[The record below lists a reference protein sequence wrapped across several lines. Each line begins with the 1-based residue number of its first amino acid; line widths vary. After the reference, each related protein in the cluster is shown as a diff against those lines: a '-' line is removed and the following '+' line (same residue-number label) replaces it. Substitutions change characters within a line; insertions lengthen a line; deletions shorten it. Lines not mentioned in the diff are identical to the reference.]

1 MNVLKVFFRRFL
13 YVLAIFA
20 VIAVGFIGFWMYKGI
35 PIIALD
41 PFSYVPSSAMYILET
56 NEPIDSW
63 KKISSSKL
71 WKHLQTQPYFGQ
83 LTKDAISLDT
93 LIHQNQGIF
102 NFFGKRQVLVSSH
115 IHKQGDYD
123 FLFIVDLKREI
134 PSFLEDHIGKFMN
147 NAEDSSNYDY
157 KKNRIYLIK
166 NTTDNTQWAISIR
179 KHLLLCSQ
187 TPALVEAALD
197 EQDNPNNFENDRRFT
212 KVVSKTS
219 SKNLGRLF
227 INYDLA
233 DEFFGLYMDESNEY
247 LNDISE
253 ALFFSGLNLD
263 LEQVGDD
270 DDEDASTIV
279 RMVGS
284 TVINDSIPSH
294 VRAILLSGS
303 STITAARVVPQ
314 RSAFYFSVNFDN
326 FLTYYDKFTE
336 VLQRDEVAYQEYQN
350 QIRTVERLLDISVR
364 DNFFSW
370 IGSEMAIIQSEATE
384 SVDKND
390 EYALVFKAKSI
401 SEATAQLEFIGQK
414 IRKRTPVKV
423 VVSEYKGHKIS
434 MLAVKGFFKLIMGKY
449 FDKIEKPYFTFI
461 EDYVIFSNSPK
472 TLKSLIDDYEMGLTL
487 AKSASFQ
494 KFFKEFEPNNS
505 NFFAYINM
513 PVALKTL
520 KRSMS
525 PETWKT
531 IQQNSNYVI
540 SQPHWGFQLRR
551 DETNF
556 YDTRLVTVYENPL
569 KVRNDYKLAQEN
581 RRKLLEQ
588 LNSKNILEKVF
599 GTEEKIDLFEQLQT
613 IPDSELIE
621 LDKDNAQ
628 RRLIVQ
634 NQEDT
639 RYEYEVVGTTKD
651 GIYREFKAGKLII
664 EGYYKNNKRDGKW
677 RFYDINGKI
686 KERKRYKD
694 GEESK
699 FSLF

>member
-1 MNVLKVFFRRFL
+1 MDTLKIFFRRFL
-13 YVLAIFA
+13 YVLAFFA
-20 VIAVGFIGFWMYKGI
+20 AIGVVIIGLMWYNNI
-35 PIIALD
+35 PIVPLD
-41 PFSYVPSSAMYILET
+41 PFSYVPSNAMYIIET
-56 NEPIDSW
+56 DQPVDTWEEISDS
-63 KKISSSKL
+63 KF
-71 WKHLQTQPYFGQ
+71 WKHMQTQPYFGQ
-83 LTKDAISLDT
+83 LTKSAVSLDT
-93 LIHQNQGIF
+93 LIHQNKGVF
-102 NFFGKRQVLVSSH
+102 DFFGKRQVLISSH

-123 FLFIVDLKREI
+123 FLFIVDLKKEM
-134 PSFLEDHIGKFMN
+134 PWFLEKYIGNFMSSD
-147 NAEDSSNYDY
+147 EDSSNYDY
-157 KKNRIYLIK
+157 KGNRIYIIK
-166 NTTDNTQWAISIR
+166 NTADNSQWAISIR

-187 TPALVEAALD
+187 TPALVEAALN
-197 EQDNPNNFENDRRFT
+197 ERDNPKNFENDRHFK

-219 SKNLGRLF
+219 TKNLGRLF
-227 INYDLA
+227 INYNLI

-247 LNDISE
+247 LNDMSE

-263 LEQVGDD
+263 LEQIGDN
-270 DDEDASTIV
+270 DDEDASTIL
-279 RMVGS
+279 RMVGT
-284 TVINDSIPSH
+284 TVINDSLPSH
-294 VRAILLSGS
+294 VRALLNSGS
-303 STITAARVVPQ
+303 SDITAARVVPQ
-314 RSAFYFSVNFDN
+314 RSAFYFSVNFDD

-336 VLQRDEVAYQEYQN
+336 VLQRDAEAYQESQN

-390 EYALVFKAKSI
+390 EYALVLKAKSI
-401 SEATAQLEFIGQK
+401 SEATAQLEFIGEK

-472 TLKSLIDDYEMGLTL
+472 TLKNLIDDYEMGLTL
-487 AKSASFQ
+487 AKSPSFQ
-494 KFFKEFEPNNS
+494 TFFKEFNASNS

-525 PETWKT
+525 PETWQT
-531 IQQNSNYVI
+531 MQRNSNYVI
-540 SQPHWGFQLRR
+540 SQPHWGFQLSR

-556 YDTRLVTVYENPL
+556 YDTRLVTVYENPE

-581 RRKLLEQ
+581 RKKLLDQ

-621 LDKDNAQ
+621 LDKDNAE
-628 RRLIVQ
+628 RRLVVQ

-639 RYEYEVVGTTKD
+639 RYEYEVKGTVKD
-651 GIYREFKAGKLII
+651 GVYREFKAGKLII

-677 RFYDINGKI
+677 RFYDNNGKI

-694 GEESK
+694 GQESK

>member
-1 MNVLKVFFRRFL
+1 MDTFKIFFRRFL
-13 YVLAIFA
+13 YVLAFFAIIF
-20 VIAVGFIGFWMYKGI
+20 VSILVVWMYKGI
-35 PIIALD
+35 PIVPLD

-56 NEPIDSW
+56 DEPVDSW
-63 KKISSSKL
+63 DEISSSKL
-71 WKHLQTQPYFGQ
+71 WKHLQTQPYFGE

-93 LIHQNQGIF
+93 LIHQNREILDLV
-102 NFFGKRQVLVSSH
+102 GKRQVLVSSH

-134 PSFLEDHIGKFMN
+134 PEIAQEIIGKTMISV
-147 NAEDSSNYDY
+147 EDSSNYDY
-157 KKNRIYLIK
+157 KGNRIYLIK
-166 NTTDNTQWAISIR
+166 NTSDNSQWAISVR

-187 TPALVEAALD
+187 TPALIEAALD
-197 EQDNPNNFENDRRFT
+197 ERENSNNFENNRRFT

-219 SKNLGRLF
+219 SRNLGRLF

-263 LEQVGDD
+263 LEQIGDD
-270 DDEDASTIV
+270 DDENASTIV
-279 RMVGS
+279 RMIGT

-294 VRAILLSGS
+294 VRALLNSGNS
-303 STITAARVVPQ
+303 DITAARVVPQ
-314 RSAFYFSVNFDN
+314 RSAFYFSVNFDD

-336 VLQRDEVAYQEYQN
+336 VLQRDQEAYQEYQN
-350 QIRTVERLLDISVR
+350 QIRTVERLLDINVR

-370 IGSEMAIIQSEATE
+370 IGSEIAIIQSETTT

-390 EYALVFKAKSI
+390 EYALVLKTTSI
-401 SEATAQLEFIGQK
+401 SEATAQLEFIGEK

-423 VVSEYKGHKIS
+423 VVSEHKGHKIS
-434 MLAVKGFFKLIMGKY
+434 MLAVKGFFKLVMGKY
-449 FDKIEKPYFTFI
+449 FEKIDKPYFTFI

-472 TLKSLIDDYEMGLTL
+472 TLKNIIDDYEMGLTL
-487 AKSASFQ
+487 AKSPSFQ
-494 KFFKEFEPNNS
+494 NFFDEFDAKNS
-505 NFFAYINM
+505 NFFAYVNM

-520 KRSMS
+520 KRSLS

-531 IQQNSNYVI
+531 MQQNSNYVI

-556 YDTRLVTVYENPL
+556 YDTRLVTVYENPQ

-581 RRKLLEQ
+581 RKKLLEQ

-599 GTEEKIDLFEQLQT
+599 GTEEKIGLFEQLQT
-613 IPDSELIE
+613 IPESELIQ
-621 LDKDNAQ
+621 LDKDNAE

-634 NQEDT
+634 NKEDT
-639 RYEYEVVGTTKD
+639 RYEYEVKGTIKD

-664 EGYYKNNKRDGKW
+664 EGYYENNKRDGKW
-677 RFYDINGKI
+677 RFYDNNGKI

>member
-1 MNVLKVFFRRFL
+1 MDVLKVFFRRLL
-13 YVLAIFA
+13 YILAFFA
-20 VIAVGFIGFWMYKGI
+20 VIAVGFLGFWMYKGI
-35 PIIALD
+35 PIVALD

-56 NEPIDSW
+56 NQPVESW
-63 KKISSSKL
+63 KEISGSKF

-93 LIHQNQGIF
+93 MIHQNKGIF
-102 NFFGKRQVLVSSH
+102 DFFGKRQVLVSSH

-134 PSFLEDHIGKFMN
+134 PSFLEDHIGKFMISV
-147 NAEDSSNYDY
+147 EDSSNYEY

-166 NTTDNTQWAISIR
+166 NTTDDTQWAISIR

-187 TPALVEAALD
+187 TPTLVEAALD
-197 EQDNPNNFENDRRFT
+197 EQDNPNNFENNSRFT

-247 LNDISE
+247 LNGISE

-263 LEQVGDD
+263 LEQIG
-270 DDEDASTIV
+270 DDEDENASNII

-294 VRAILLSGS
+294 VRALLLSGS
-303 STITAARVVPQ
+303 SDITAARVVPQ
-314 RSAFYFSVNFDN
+314 RSAFYFSVNFDD

-336 VLQRDEVAYQEYQN
+336 VLKRDPEEYQEYQN
-350 QIRTVERLLDISVR
+350 QIRTVERILDISVR

-370 IGSEMAIIQSEATE
+370 IGSEMAIIQSETTA

-423 VVSEYKGHKIS
+423 VVSEHRGHKIS

-472 TLKSLIDDYEMGLTL
+472 TLKNLIDDYEMGLTL
-487 AKSASFQ
+487 AKSPSFQ
-494 KFFKEFEPNNS
+494 KFFKEFEADNS

-525 PETWKT
+525 AETWKT
-531 IQQNSNYVI
+531 MQKNSNYVI

-556 YDTRLVTVYENPL
+556 YDTRLVTVYENPG

-581 RRKLLEQ
+581 RRRLLEQ

-621 LDKDNAQ
+621 LDKDNAK
-628 RRLIVQ
+628 RRLIVR

-639 RYEYEVVGTTKD
+639 RYEYEVIGTIKD
-651 GIYREFKAGKLII
+651 GIYREFKAEKLII
-664 EGYYKNNKRDGKW
+664 EGYYQNDKRDGKW
-677 RFYDINGKI
+677 RFYDKDGKI

>member
-1 MNVLKVFFRRFL
+1 MDALKVFFRGLL
-13 YVLAIFA
+13 YVLG
-20 VIAVGFIGFWMYKGI
+20 VIAIIVVGVIIYWMYQGI
-35 PIIALD
+35 PIVPLN

-56 NEPIDSW
+56 DEPVDAW
-63 KKISSSKL
+63 EEISTSKL
-71 WKHLQTQPYFGQ
+71 WKHLQTQPYFGE

-93 LIHQNQGIF
+93 LIHQNREIF
-102 NFFGKRQVLVSSH
+102 DLLGKRQVLVSSH

-134 PSFLEDHIGKFMN
+134 PLLLEKNLGRVMSSV
-147 NAEDSSNYDY
+147 EDSSNYEY
-157 KKNRIYLIK
+157 KENRIYLIK
-166 NTTDNTQWAISIR
+166 NKTDNSQWAISVR

-197 EQDNPNNFENDRRFT
+197 TRENPNNFESNRRFK

-219 SKNLGRLF
+219 SRNLGNLF
-227 INYDLA
+227 INYNLA
-233 DEFFGLYMDESNEY
+233 DEFFGLYMDELNEY

-253 ALFFSGLNLD
+253 SLFFSGLNLD

-270 DDEDASTIV
+270 DDENASTIV
-279 RMVGS
+279 KMIGT
-284 TVINDSIPSH
+284 TVINDSVPSH
-294 VRAILLSGS
+294 VRALLSSGS
-303 STITAARVVPQ
+303 SDITAARVVPQ
-314 RSAFYFSVNFDN
+314 RSAFYFSVNFDD

-336 VLQRDEVAYQEYQN
+336 VLQRDKVAYQEYQN
-350 QIRTVERLLDISVR
+350 QIRTVERLLNISVR

-370 IGSEMAIIQSEATE
+370 IGSEMAIIQSEATG
-384 SVDKND
+384 SIDKND

-401 SEATAQLEFIGQK
+401 SEATAQLEFIGEK

-423 VVSEYKGHKIS
+423 VVSEHKGHKIS
-434 MLAVKGFFKLIMGKY
+434 MLAVKGFFKLVMGKY
-449 FDKIEKPYFTFI
+449 FEKIDKPYFTFI

-494 KFFKEFEPNNS
+494 RFFKEFEADNS

-531 IQQNSNYVI
+531 VQQNSNYVI

-551 DETNF
+551 DESSF
-556 YDTRLVTVYENPL
+556 YDTRLVTVYENPE

-581 RRKLLEQ
+581 RKKLLEQ

-621 LDKDNAQ
+621 LDKDNEK

-634 NQEDT
+634 TKEDT
-639 RYEYEVVGTTKD
+639 RYEYEVEGTIKN
-651 GIYREFKAGKLII
+651 GIYREYKAGKLII
-664 EGYYKNNKRDGKW
+664 EGYYENNKRDGKW
-677 RFYDINGKI
+677 RFYDKNGKI

>member
-1 MNVLKVFFRRFL
+1 MDALKIFFRRFL
-13 YVLAIFA
+13 YVLAFFA
-20 VIAVGFIGFWMYKGI
+20 VIIVGVLVFWMSQGI
-35 PIIALD
+35 PIIPLD

-56 NEPIDSW
+56 DEPVESW
-63 KKISSSKL
+63 EEISSSKL
-71 WKHLQTQPYFGQ
+71 WKHLQTQPYFGE
-83 LTKDAISLDT
+83 LTKSAVSLDT

-102 NFFGKRQVLVSSH
+102 DFFGKRQVLISSH
-115 IHKQGDYD
+115 IHKQDDYD
-123 FLFIVDLKREI
+123 FLFIVDLKKEM
-134 PSFLEDHIGKFMN
+134 PWLLEKYIGNFMSSE
-147 NAEDSSNYDY
+147 EDSSNYEY

-166 NTTDNTQWAISIR
+166 NTTDNSQWAISIR

-197 EQDNPNNFENDRRFT
+197 EQDNPNNFEKNRRFT

-219 SKNLGRLF
+219 TKNLGRLF

-263 LEQVGDD
+263 LEQIGDD
-270 DDEDASTIV
+270 DDENASTIA
-279 RMVGS
+279 RMIGT

-294 VRAILLSGS
+294 VRALLLSGNS
-303 STITAARVVPQ
+303 DITAARVVPQ
-314 RSAFYFSVNFDN
+314 RSAFYFSVNFDD
-326 FLTYYDKFTE
+326 FLTYYDKFSA
-336 VLQRDEVAYQEYQN
+336 VLQRDSIAYQEYQN

-370 IGSEMAIIQSEATE
+370 IGSEMAIIQSEASQ

-401 SEATAQLEFIGQK
+401 SEATAQLEFIGEK

-423 VVSEYKGHKIS
+423 VVSEHRGHKIS
-434 MLAVKGFFKLIMGKY
+434 MLAVKGFFKLVMGKY

-472 TLKSLIDDYEMGLTL
+472 TLKNLIDDYEMGLTL

-494 KFFKEFEPNNS
+494 KFFKEFEADNS
-505 NFFAYINM
+505 NFFAYVNM

-531 IQQNSNYVI
+531 MQQNSNYVI

-556 YDTRLVTVYENPL
+556 YDTRLVTVYENPQ
-569 KVRNDYKLAQEN
+569 KVRDDYKLAQEN
-581 RRKLLEQ
+581 RKKLLEQ

-599 GTEEKIDLFEQLQT
+599 GTDEKIDLFEQLQT

-621 LDKDNAQ
+621 LDKNNEN

-634 NQEDT
+634 TTEDT
-639 RYEYEVVGTTKD
+639 RYEYEVEGNIKN

-664 EGYYKNNKRDGKW
+664 EGYYKNNNRDGKW
-677 RFYDINGKI
+677 RFYDIDGKI

-694 GEESK
+694 GKESK